1 MAKNTT
7 LRNKPANNR
16 VMATATHQTVT
27 HYEGAI
33 PHPEILRGFELQ
45 VPGSAA
51 RLIKQAEDESAHRR
65 KLELM
70 TIDANISAQQQQLDL
85 GSQQTKSVF
94 RSDLIGQISG
104 LIVCLLAIVAAVFLG
119 LEGHD
124 GLAAIIAAI
133 PTAAI
138 IKAFTLNKK

>member
-16 VMATATHQTVT
+16 VMATAHQTVT

-33 PHPEILRGFELQ
+33 PHPDILRGFESQ

-51 RLIKQAEDESAHRR
+51 RLIKLAEDESAHRR

-138 IKAFTLNKK
+138 IKAFTVNKK

>member
-51 RLIKQAEDESAHRR
+51 RLIKLAEDESAHRR

-94 RSDLIGQISG
+94 IDFQINNFDLNGYHPFKGCYPYGLQTSCNGNLISER
-104 LIVCLLAIVAAVFLG
+104 L
-119 LEGHD
+119 
-124 GLAAIIAAI
+124 
-133 PTAAI
+133 
-138 IKAFTLNKK
+138 